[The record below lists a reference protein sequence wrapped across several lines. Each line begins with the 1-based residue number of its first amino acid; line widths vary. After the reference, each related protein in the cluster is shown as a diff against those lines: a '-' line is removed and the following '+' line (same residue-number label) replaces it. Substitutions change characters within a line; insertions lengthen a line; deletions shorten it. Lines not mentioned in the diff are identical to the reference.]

1 MQMHEHNQS
10 PIEIKMPSFGIEDV
24 DNRGDSFVT
33 PLTIGLAKLQ
43 LQSGSAV
50 KSSVNKRVSNITD
63 SGSSNQSMDSS
74 EENDKVAMMDD
85 QSAFRQLDYLW
96 LFDTELKFSER

>member
-1 MQMHEHNQS
+1 MQMREHNQS

-43 LQSGSAV
+43 LQPGSAV
-50 KSSVNKRVSNITD
+50 KSSVKKRVSNITD

-85 QSAFRQLDYLW
+85 
-96 LFDTELKFSER
+96 